1 MTIIIHNAWKVDF
14 NLPLLSF
21 EPNVQGTRNLI
32 DLARSSRNSS
42 SLKFVFTS
50 SVASAWSWDKTRG
63 AYPEEIIS
71 DARYAVGNGYGES
84 KYISERV
91 GRIHF
96 FWCRCCVLTI

>member
-21 EPNVQGTRNLI
+21 EPNIQGTRNLI

-42 SLKFVFTS
+42 FLKFVFTS
-50 SVASAWSWDKTRG
+50 SVASAWSWDKARG
-63 AYPEEIIS
+63 GYPEEVIS

-91 GRIHF
+91 GRILF
-96 FWCRCCVLTI
+96 FFSMSAVAF